1 MGDSQIRFPGEY
13 VNSQFFLSKNGE
25 KTFQHDESL
34 PALPVPELKSTLDKY
49 LESGK
54 DFLLMSN
61 DSENEWSELSKLP
74 QIYQFSFWSQI
85 INLRLGFRPWV

>member
-1 MGDSQIRFPGEY
+1 MMGDSQIRYPGEY

-54 DFLLMSN
+54 DFSIVA
-61 DSENEWSELSKLP
+61 WW
-74 QIYQFSFWSQI
+74 FWKWMV
-85 INLRLGFRPWV
+85 RAK

>member
-1 MGDSQIRFPGEY
+1 MGDSQIRYPGEY

-54 DFLLMSN
+54 DFSID

-74 QIYQFSFWSQI
+74 QM
-85 INLRLGFRPWV
+85 